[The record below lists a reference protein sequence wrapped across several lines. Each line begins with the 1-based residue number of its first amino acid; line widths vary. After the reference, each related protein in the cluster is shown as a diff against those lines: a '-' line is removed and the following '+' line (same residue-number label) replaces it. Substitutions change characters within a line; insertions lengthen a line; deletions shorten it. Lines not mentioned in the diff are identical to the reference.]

1 MYVFANSFRPL
12 LGADKYVVYFPPL
25 LSTLSELSGRRR
37 AVTATCT
44 AVTAT
49 CTAVK
54 ATCTVVT
61 ATCTAVTATCTAVTA
76 TCTAVTATC
85 TAVTA
90 TCTAVTATCT
100 AVTLTKVWA
109 ELELGYDMFR
119 GNVICS
125 GVI

>member
-49 CTAVK
+49 CTAV
-54 ATCTVVT
+54 
-61 ATCTAVTATCTAVTA
+61 
-76 TCTAVTATC
+76 
-85 TAVTA
+85 
-90 TCTAVTATCT
+90 
-100 AVTLTKVWA
+100 TLTKVWA